1 MVEYEGAKVDTGLP
15 IFNYAVGYNLNNCEL
30 LMYEKYPRSIND
42 VSQLRLDETLK
53 GIQKLTESLQI
64 EKEKLDVK
72 KKIAI
77 GHFEKFIEF
86 SLELTKEITDDIER
100 RDGIKHESDRH
111 H

>member
-64 EKEKLDVK
+64 EKEKLVYCIIDK
-72 KKIAI
+72 QLNIAGLPSRFVI
-77 GHFEKFIEF
+77 Y
-86 SLELTKEITDDIER
+86 
-100 RDGIKHESDRH
+100 
-111 H
+111 